1 MNIYEMTNRTKTYLA
16 GDWTGDK
23 DLIKKIQEWNTS
35 NRFGL
40 NFVDV
45 HELTSSNDGSLNCS
59 IKASLRA
66 RMNIS
71 KTFVLVVG
79 KNTKSLRSGA
89 CFCCS
94 RYRIA
99 YNGSPYCLNSQFNS
113 IDNRSFV
120 QYECEMALKDYND
133 GKLKNIV
140 VIYNGRTTPDKSLC
154 PDCLKNVGIHIGS
167 DVINGGK
174 RCWNYQVIKKQICG

>member
-1 MNIYEMTNRTKTYLA
+1 M
-16 GDWTGDK
+16 
-23 DLIKKIQEWNTS
+23 
-35 NRFGL
+35 
-40 NFVDV
+40 DV
-45 HELTSSNDGSLNCS
+45 HELASSNDGSLNCS

-71 KTFVLVVG
+71 KTFVLFVG

-94 RYRIA
+94 RYKIA
-99 YNGSPYCLNSQFNS
+99 YNGFPYCLNSQFNS

-167 DVINGGK
+167 DIINEGK